1 MKNYGLLLLTIV
13 LIAGC
18 TGIPTAASLTQDLGK
33 ALEGEVKEIA
43 KKDPLKT
50 ASGLE
55 VNEENI
61 VNAVKEYD
69 MVNLEAL
76 LAQID
81 DVRTVV
87 SDDVLLLHMAE
98 EAAGIS
104 GQEIDMTKLLVKKK
118 AWIMQRD
125 SRGKSFISVINAME
139 LSGSPREQYANNL
152 IGDKFDRYY
161 AALRADSVEE
171 IKALTDF
178 MPKDGRML
186 YDAVHAKAAGVV
198 GFLIQAGVPLESIS
212 AGDNGTALHEACD
225 GYPYDFSFD
234 RRLDLTQVLLDAG
247 VPVNGKND
255 KGQTPLAKLLD
266 SESRDNQDKMGSPRK
281 LAELL
286 IRNGASVNIVDN
298 QGFSLVFLAI
308 NSRSP
313 ELLSLLLKNGAAI
326 DEKSYTS
333 GYLYGESLRILSENG
348 GDISILAGK
357 VSSVLEP
364 SGLKELI
371 DHLLSRGASPG
382 DFNLNSL
389 YSNFEMVAY
398 LVVKGADVDGSNVL
412 VNAVMNYVDLERIE
426 FLVEH
431 GADLTRK
438 YVRGKKILHL
448 AVQAGNMEVVQY
460 LVEQGAELNAADE
473 AGKTPLDYCNTR
485 KTALME
491 YLVSGGAKSASQ
503 L

>member
-1 MKNYGLLLLTIV
+1 MKNYGLLLLTII

-18 TGIPTAASLTQDLGK
+18 AGIPTAASLTQDLGK
-33 ALEGEVKEIA
+33 ALKGEVKEIA
-43 KKDPLKT
+43 EKDPLTT
-50 ASGLE
+50 ASGLQ
-55 VNEENI
+55 VNEKNI
-61 VNAVKEYD
+61 VTAVKEYD
-69 MVNLEAL
+69 MVNLESL

-125 SRGKSFISVINAME
+125 SSGKSFVSVIDAME
-139 LSGSPREQYANNL
+139 LHGTPRQQYANNL

-178 MPKDGRML
+178 MPQNGRML
-186 YDAVHAKAAGVV
+186 YDAVHAKAAGVTAYLV
-198 GFLIQAGVPLESIS
+198 KKGLSPESIS
-212 AGDNGTALHEACD
+212 AGDNGSALHEACD
-225 GYPYDFSFD
+225 GYPYDFPFD
-234 RRLDLTQVLLDAG
+234 RRLELVQVLLDAG
-247 VPVNGKND
+247 VPVNGRND

-266 SESRDNQDKMGSPRK
+266 SESRDNQDKMGSPLK

-286 IRNGASVNIVDN
+286 IQNGASVNTIDN
-298 QGFSLVFLAI
+298 QGSSLVFLAV
-308 NSRSP
+308 NCRCP
-313 ELLSLLLKNGAAI
+313 EVLELLLKKGAPI

-333 GYLYGESLRILSENG
+333 GYLYGESLRVLGTNG
-348 GDISILAGK
+348 GDIALLAGK
-357 VSSVLEP
+357 VSSALEP
-364 SGLKELI
+364 TGLKEMI
-371 DHLLSRGASPG
+371 DFLLARGASPD

-412 VNAVMNYVDLERIE
+412 ANAVMNYVDLERIE

-438 YVRGKKILHL
+438 YARGKKILHL
-448 AVQAGNMEVVQY
+448 AVQAGKMEVVQY

-485 KTALME
+485 KTVLME